1 MLRNELPKIVT
12 PQLPGPKSAALIA
25 RREKTIPSAIKCIYP
40 VTIAR
45 GEGAMIEDLDGNYF
59 LDWIGGVGV
68 LNIGFSHPE
77 VVQAVKDQADKY
89 FHAMFNMMTQEG
101 YVALSEKIS
110 AIAPVRGEKKR
121 TFFANSGA
129 ESVENAIKIAKAF
142 TKRPNIIAFTSG
154 FHGRTNLTM
163 ALSAK
168 KGLARGMGPFP
179 NGVARAE
186 YPYMYHAPEGLT
198 YEEKIDW
205 FIDDLKRRF
214 EDSTLPESTAAIIIE
229 PILGDGGFAGAPIEW
244 VKKVRKICDDYG
256 IMFIADEVQSG
267 WCRSGKWFVSNYWQE
282 AGAAPDIICTAK
294 SIAGGIPISAIVA
307 REEIIESVPV
317 GVIGGT
323 YCGNPLACASA
334 LKIIEIMERDKLGE
348 RALEIGKKVLGRYEQ
363 WKEKYECVGDAR
375 GLGSMIGIEFV
386 KTKAGKE
393 PASQLVSDIVQECAK
408 NGLLVESAGKH
419 GSVIRFLAPL
429 VMTDAQTEAGLKIFE
444 AAIAKCSK

>member
-1 MLRNELPKIVT
+1 MLRDELPKIVT
-12 PQLPGPKSAALIA
+12 AQLPGPKSAALIA

-110 AIAPVRGEKKR
+110 QIAPVRGEKKR

-142 TKRPNIIAFTSG
+142 TKRPNVIAFTSG

-179 NGVARAE
+179 DGICRAE

-205 FIDDLKRRF
+205 FVDDLKRVF
-214 EDSTLPESTAAIIIE
+214 DEGTLPESTAAIIIE
-229 PILGDGGFAGAPIEW
+229 PILGDGGFAGTPIEW
-244 VKKVRKICDDYG
+244 VKKVRKLCDDYG

-267 WCRSGKWFVSNYWQE
+267 WCRSGKWFVSDYWKE
-282 AGAAPDIICTAK
+282 AGVAPDIICTAK
-294 SIAGGIPISAIVA
+294 SIAGGIPLSAIVA

-323 YCGNPLACASA
+323 YCGNPLACAAS
-334 LKIIEIMERDKLGE
+334 LKIIEVMERDKLAD

-363 WKEKYECVGDAR
+363 WKAKYECVGDVR

-393 PASQLVSDIVQECAK
+393 PASQLVGNIVQECAK
-408 NGLLVESAGKH
+408 NGLLVESAGKY

-429 VMTDAQTEAGLKIFE
+429 VMTDAQTEAGLNIFE
-444 AAIAKCSK
+444 AAIVKCSK